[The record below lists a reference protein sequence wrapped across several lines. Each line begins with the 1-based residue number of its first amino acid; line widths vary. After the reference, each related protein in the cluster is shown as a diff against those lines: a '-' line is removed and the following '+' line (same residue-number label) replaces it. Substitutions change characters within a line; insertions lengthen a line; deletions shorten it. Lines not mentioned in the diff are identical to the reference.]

1 MKTVLKVLAA
11 LSLAATPSWAQTTDV
26 HQHAPGDGH
35 NHKPQSEVRA
45 GTLRDESNTAY
56 FWRKSDQAFHDG
68 DYERAVNLHRA
79 VVALDPHD
87 VESFSVAAWL
97 LWSMDKPQEATAF
110 IARGLAANPENWEM
124 WNAAAQHYDLRK
136 MKPEAKVAYVRAV
149 SLIPKDEDSQ
159 MLRRRLAHAAE
170 RDGDVALSLQTWR
183 DLVRDYSNEPV
194 NHNNLARVEK
204 LGKEN

>member
-1 MKTVLKVLAA
+1 MKSVLNVLAV
-11 LSLAATPSWAQTTDV
+11 LSLSATPLLAQPADN

-35 NHKPQSEVRA
+35 IHKPRSEVRA
-45 GTLRDESNTAY
+45 GSMRDESNTAY

-79 VVALDPHD
+79 IVALDPND
-87 VESFSVAAWL
+87 VESFSVGAWL
-97 LWSMDKPQEATAF
+97 LWSMEKHQEATAF
-110 IARGLAANPENWEM
+110 IARGLAANRDNWEM

-136 MKPEAKVAYVRAV
+136 MKPEAKAAYVRAL
-149 SLIPKDEDSQ
+149 SLIPKEEDSQ

-204 LGKEN
+204 LEKN